1 MYQNKNFLLAVALV
15 SICFFNML
23 ITTPLFASCPSCER
37 VEKASATEIVGDLF
51 LIRPVW
57 LAFTVLGTGAF
68 VVTSPFTGI
77 GGNIKHAAEVC
88 IVKPA
93 KRTFSYPLGAY

>member
-1 MYQNKNFLLAVALV
+1 MYQKKIFFLAVALV
-15 SICFFNML
+15 CIFSFSML
-23 ITTPLFASCPSCER
+23 ITPPLFASCPSCER

-57 LAFTVLGTGAF
+57 FAFTVLGTGAF
-68 VVTSPFTGI
+68 VVTSPFTVI

-88 IVKPA
+88 VVKPA